1 MTVECSPS
9 HGDCEGCGDS
19 PISSEKADGDMGMW
33 IGTEPFCR
41 PFLVRK
47 EDRGMVERGFDQIP
61 KGEWVG

>member
-1 MTVECSPS
+1 
-9 HGDCEGCGDS
+9 
-19 PISSEKADGDMGMW
+19 MGMW